1 MSPPV
6 SLRIEKLGPSHE
18 FTAFDCGSPAL
29 NRFLKLHALANL
41 RSGSAQ
47 TYVAVALDGVIGLYS
62 LTVGE
67 VAYDA
72 APERLAKG
80 LPRYPIPVI
89 ILARL
94 AVDRRH
100 QGRRIGAG
108 LLIDALRRTCDAA
121 EIAGVRAIPVHAK
134 DEAAKA
140 FYQHAGFEPF
150 QHKPFTLYL
159 LLKDARTLLG
169 G

>member
-1 MSPPV
+1 LSSPANF
-6 SLRIEKLGPSHE
+6 RIEKLGPDHDLV
-18 FTAFDCGSPAL
+18 AFDCGSPAL
-29 NRFLKLHALANL
+29 NRFLQVHALANA

-47 TYVAVALDGVIGLYS
+47 TYVAVSSDGVIGFHS
-62 LTVGE
+62 LTAGE
-67 VAYDA
+67 VAYEA

-80 LPRYPIPVI
+80 LARHPIPVL

-108 LLIDALRRTCDAA
+108 LLIDALRRTREAA
-121 EIAGVRAIPVHAK
+121 EIVGVRAVLVHAK

-140 FYQHAGFEPF
+140 FYLHAGFEPF
-150 QHKPFTLYL
+150 KERPLTLYL
-159 LLKDARTLLG
+159 LLKDVRSQLG
-169 G
+169 N